1 MAGAPLPVSMEHN
14 NSKMAGPPRSNNQ
27 ANSSLDESSRH
38 HSKKYPHGRPAPM
51 NSTGE
56 CSACNKSDTDDA
68 MRKGFAVDEPRQ
80 ERRSFESATQTEDE
94 HHSPTPAS
102 LRLSPALAEALI
114 ENLNLFG
121 NLKPFIG
128 GGRVNL
134 ISQREKT
141 KRGRDCYQKAQ
152 NEVLSGIE
160 TLLETIPPRRIP
172 PELIESVNN
181 LYRIQDELDKEQHF
195 LDQMERSQGAD
206 EYRLTNVLTEISEI
220 IEKICPGLRNKQYD
234 VRQPTY
240 PRIKSSAA
248 SEAEDPLLQGYYD
261 KRSSV
266 PILFERLLELESGHA
281 EERAERESRTN
292 LGEPVSPPDLEFYQ
306 EYSRTRESLAYD
318 FRTAQREAEEL
329 FSRCINEGLLPRR
342 SSVSVES
349 AKHQVHEQIY
359 PPLYQ
364 QLDIQEP
371 VIPALDQRP
380 PADRKNKRD
389 AINDWL
395 SAAPGP
401 HEQQSLPVSGP
412 PTPELR
418 KPPQSFLN
426 EV

>member
-1 MAGAPLPVSMEHN
+1 
-14 NSKMAGPPRSNNQ
+14 MAGPAPSSKQ
-27 ANSSLDESSRH
+27 TNSSPDESSRH
-38 HSKKYPHGRPAPM
+38 PSKKNSHGKPAPM
-51 NSTGE
+51 DNAGE
-56 CSACNKSDTDDA
+56 CSAYDKSDADDA
-68 MRKGFAVDEPRQ
+68 QRKSFAVDEPRR

-94 HHSPTPAS
+94 HHSPTPGS
-102 LRLSPALAEALI
+102 LKLSPALGEALI

-134 ISQREKT
+134 ITQREKT
-141 KRGRDCYQKAQ
+141 KRGRDYYQKAQ
-152 NEVLSGIE
+152 NEVLSGLE
-160 TLLETIPPRRIP
+160 TLLESIPPRRIP

-181 LYRIQDELDKEQHF
+181 LYRIQDELDEEQQF
-195 LDQMERSQGAD
+195 LDQMERRQGAD
-206 EYRLTNVLTEISEI
+206 EYRLTNVLSEISEI
-220 IEKICPGLRNKQYD
+220 VEKIYPGLRNKQYD
-234 VRQPTY
+234 GRQLSY
-240 PRIKSSAA
+240 SRIKSAA
-248 SEAEDPLLQGYYD
+248 TSEAEDPLLQAYYD

-306 EYSRTRESLAYD
+306 EYSRTRDSLAYD
-318 FRTAQREAEEL
+318 FRSAQREAEEL

-342 SSVSVES
+342 SSVSIES

-371 VIPALDQRP
+371 VIPALDQP
-380 PADRKNKRD
+380 PATDGQNKRD

-401 HEQQSLPVSGP
+401 QEQQSFPVTGP

-418 KPPQSFLN
+418 KPPPTFLN